1 MLRSAL
7 RLPVE
12 GNIMIP
18 GGQCGSAPN
27 SSTVVPV
34 SMTAIPLNAV
44 ADQSLSTPQ
53 PPVAET
59 RTKVIE
65 IHGRKLVDEYFWLR
79 DKNDPQV
86 RAYLEAENSYADA
99 MMKPTEGL
107 QTRLYDEMLA
117 RIKETDVQV
126 PYRQGGYFYYS
137 RTEKGKQYPILCRK
151 HGDLEAP
158 EEITLD
164 LNQLAEGQP
173 FMALGAYAVSEDGN
187 LLAYSTDNTGFRQ
200 YTLRIKDL
208 RRQQLL
214 PDTVEKTGSV
224 VWANDNR
231 TLFYT
236 VEDSAKRQYRL
247 YRRAVGS
254 AADAQLIYEEQDER
268 FSLHVLKSLSK
279 EFIFLE
285 CGSHTTTE
293 VRYLP
298 AGQPGED
305 WKLLEPR
312 RDEVEYYPDH
322 HGGFFFVRV
331 NDTGRNFRLVKA
343 PVHDPGKKNWQEVV
357 AHRPQVMLDDLRCF
371 ENFYVLQE
379 REEGIQ
385 QITITDVRSG
395 ESHRVQFPE
404 PAYSIGPDNNR
415 EFAATRYRYRYL
427 SFVTPLS
434 VYDYDVEQRTSKL
447 LKRTEV
453 LGDYD
458 PTRYQVERVF
468 ATAQDG
474 VKIPISL
481 VYRRD
486 LIRNGTAPVYLY
498 AYGSYGMPMDIA
510 FSSNRFSLVDRG
522 VVFAV
527 AHVRGGGDLGKTWHD
542 AGRMIHKMNSFTDFI
557 ACAEYLTTPTSA
569 AADTGSRDTA
579 AIQYGDRKKLVIEGG
594 SAGGL
599 LMGAVVNLRP
609 DLFRAV
615 VAKVPFVDVINT
627 MLDASLPLTVGE
639 FEEWGNPQK
648 QTDFDYMMQYSP
660 YDNLVKREYPAMLVK
675 TSFNDSQVMYWEP
688 AKYVAKL
695 RTLKTDK
702 NPLLLKTNMGAGHG
716 GASGRY
722 DFLRE
727 VAFDYAFILWQMGIK
742 EFGN

>member
-1 MLRSAL
+1 
-7 RLPVE
+7 
-12 GNIMIP
+12 MILEA
-18 GGQCGSAPN
+18 SVAPLLILLL
-27 SSTVVPV
+27 VVLV
-34 SMTAIPLNAV
+34 SMTAIPLNTV
-44 ADQSLSTPQ
+44 ADQALSAPQ
-53 PPVAET
+53 PPVAEKQ
-59 RTKVIE
+59 TKITE
-65 IHGRKLVDEYFWLR
+65 IYGRKLVDEYFWLR
-79 DKNDPQV
+79 DKNDPKV
-86 RAYLEAENSYADA
+86 HAYLEAENSYADA
-99 MMKPTEGL
+99 IMKPTEGL

-117 RIKETDVQV
+117 RIQETDVQV

-151 HGDLEAP
+151 HGDLDAP

-208 RRQQLL
+208 RSQQLL
-214 PDTVEKTGSV
+214 PDIVEKTGSV

-247 YRRAVGS
+247 YRRTVGS
-254 AADAQLIYEEQDER
+254 AAAEAQLIYEEQDGR

-285 CGSHTTTE
+285 SASHTTTE

-298 AGQPGED
+298 AGRLGED
-305 WKLLEPR
+305 WKLIEPR
-312 RDEVEYYPDH
+312 RDEIEYYPDH
-322 HGGFFFVRV
+322 HGGFFFLRV

-343 PVHDPGKKNWQEVV
+343 PVHEPGKKNWQEVV

-385 QITITDVRSG
+385 QITITDLGSG

-404 PAYSIGPDNNR
+404 PAYSIGSDNNR
-415 EFAATRYRYRYL
+415 EFAATQYRYRYM

-458 PTRYQVERVF
+458 PTQYRVERVF

-481 VYRRD
+481 VYRKD

-527 AHVRGGGDLGKTWHD
+527 AHVRGGGDLGKAWHD
-542 AGRMIHKMNSFTDFI
+542 AGRMMRKMNTFTDFI
-557 ACAEYLTTPTSA
+557 ACAEYLTSPLPA
-569 AADTGSRDTA
+569 LHAGSRDTA
-579 AIQYGDRKKLVIEGG
+579 AIQYGDRKRLVIEGG

-615 VAKVPFVDVINT
+615 VAKVPFVDVLNT
-627 MLDASLPLTVGE
+627 MLDSSLPLTVGE

-648 QTDFDYMMQYSP
+648 QADFDYIMQYSP
-660 YDNLVKREYPAMLVK
+660 YDNLVRRAYPAMLVK

-702 NPLLLKTNMGAGHG
+702 NPLLLKTNMSAGHG

-727 VAFDYAFILWQMGIK
+727 VAVDYAFILWQMGID
-742 EFGN
+742 E